1 MCLMRGY
8 HVYRLCFGASHIY
21 IHSPMAGNP
30 KKRKRG
36 KNRAIEV
43 ELNSVENPTVT
54 YEHTH
59 YDTPA
64 GRFTKRKEVPYKYVP
79 SASSA
84 PKPSQSNVIMDDELI
99 GTLDTGVD
107 QEPEPSGTMP
117 GKKRNK
123 VSNSIACAA
132 AARIDNR

>member
-1 MCLMRGY
+1 MD
-8 HVYRLCFGASHIY
+8 
-21 IHSPMAGNP
+21 GNP
-30 KKRKRG
+30 RKRRRG
-36 KNRAIEV
+36 KDRAIEV
-43 ELNSVENPTVT
+43 DLDSVEDPTVT

-59 YDTPA
+59 YNTPA
-64 GRFTKRKEVPYKYVP
+64 GRITKRKEVPYKYVP

-84 PKPSQSNVIMDDELI
+84 PKPSQSNVTMDDELI
-99 GTLDTGVD
+99 GTLNAGAD

-132 AARIDNR
+132 AARIDSREML